1 MGYGLSLALQ
11 PRRAEAACSMTF
23 ELITD
28 APGVQRLADALADET
43 RLAIDLEAAG
53 FHRYSDR
60 VCLIQL
66 TGSSG
71 TFLVDPLA
79 VDPSPALRGPLES
92 PDVRVLLHGGDYDL
106 RLLDRDLDLH
116 PVNLFDTQ
124 TAAALLGEPSLGL
137 ASLLETYFD
146 VRLSKKYQRADWAQ
160 RPLSA
165 EMLEYAASDTQHL
178 HALTDLLSDRL
189 TTLGRLSWAEE
200 ESTAMEAIRWSEDGR
215 SDPVTR
221 VKKARYLDVR
231 DVALVR
237 EAWLWRDEIAQRRD
251 RAPFRVAA
259 DAVLLEVVQARPSDV
274 AGLAALSGFSPQLAE
289 RSGKALLGRLERV
302 DQLEDGELVGFPK
315 GDRSGPGRP
324 SPEVEEVA
332 ERLKVARN
340 MKSDELGIARGSL
353 ASNTLLLDIARS
365 GPKNAAELVAV
376 PSVRNWQVEALG
388 DALINVL
395 TAGPPPPP
403 SG

>member
-1 MGYGLSLALQ
+1 
-11 PRRAEAACSMTF
+11 MTF

-28 APGVQRLADALADET
+28 AQGVRRLANALADET

-79 VDPSPALRGPLES
+79 VDPSPALRAPLES

-146 VRLSKKYQRADWAQ
+146 VRLSKKYQRADWAK
-160 RPLSA
+160 RPLSD
-165 EMLEYAASDTQHL
+165 EMLEYAASDTLHL
-178 HALTDLLSDRL
+178 HPLTDLLSERL
-189 TTLGRLSWAEE
+189 RTLGRLSWAEE
-200 ESTAMEAIRWSEDGR
+200 ESTLMESIRWNEDGKG
-215 SDPVTR
+215 DPVTR

-237 EAWLWRDEIAQRRD
+237 EAWLWRDEIARKQD

-259 DAVLLEVVQARPSDV
+259 DAVLLEVVKARPRNV
-274 AGLAALSGFSPQLAE
+274 EGLAALRGFSPQLAE
-289 RSGKALLGRLERV
+289 RSGQALLSRLERV
-302 DQLEDGELVGFPK
+302 DQMEDTELVGFPR

-324 SPEVEEVA
+324 SPEVEELTD
-332 ERLKVARN
+332 RLKVARN
-340 MKSDELGIARGSL
+340 KQSDALGIARGTL
-353 ASNTLLLDIARS
+353 ASNTLLLDIARA
-365 GPKNAAELVAV
+365 GPRNAEQLLAV
-376 PSVRNWQVEALG
+376 DGVRRWQVEAIG
-388 DALINVL
+388 EALMNVL
-395 TAGPPPPP
+395 TSAPPAA
-403 SG
+403 